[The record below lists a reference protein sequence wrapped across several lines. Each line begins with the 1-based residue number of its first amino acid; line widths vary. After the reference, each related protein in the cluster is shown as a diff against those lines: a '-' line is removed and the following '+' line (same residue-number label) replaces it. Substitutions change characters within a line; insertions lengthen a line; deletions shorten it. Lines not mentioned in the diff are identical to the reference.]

1 MRTFR
6 IPAAIAACAVIA
18 LFFLAVRGTAVSAAG
33 GPPCQ
38 EMQKG
43 GTKPCCECD
52 CDCCKAG
59 CPEGKDCGCGHRHG
73 GHGMA
78 PMMEGM
84 KKHMEEVR
92 KSITSLRA
100 HEKKLEGIADPAEF
114 RKAAIEHFRMLDDLQ
129 ESHVKHMESM
139 TGGGKH
145 GHRHPGDGPHG
156 PCKDCPN
163 K

>member
-1 MRTFR
+1 MKKFR
-6 IPAAIAACAVIA
+6 IPATIVACAVMA
-18 LFFLAVRGTAVSAAG
+18 LFFLADRGNAVSAAG
-33 GPPCQ
+33 GPPCM
-38 EMQKG
+38 EMQKAG
-43 GTKPCCECD
+43 GNPCCGCD
-52 CDCCKAG
+52 CECCKSG
-59 CPEGKDCGCGHRHG
+59 CPEGKDCKGGHRHD
-73 GHGMA
+73 GHGMP

-92 KSITSLRA
+92 ESIASLRT

-129 ESHVKHMESM
+129 ESHVKHMDSM
-139 TGGGKH
+139 MGGGGRENRHH
-145 GHRHPGDGPHG
+145 GHGPGG